1 MLGSKHRPRGANGSD
16 SSRSLWSDDRG
27 QTLQDYVLGVSL
39 FLVTVLVIVGTI
51 LPTVTAPFDQEV
63 GGDKISQADRVA
75 ETIVTNA
82 SERAGTNRLDVAVVE
97 SIAGKDTATLRDRF
111 GLPET
116 SWINVSVAPL
126 NGSGVHRSASG
137 TALATNADPSGDT
150 AASARIVTL
159 SDDSCAT
166 ACRLVVR
173 VW

>member
-1 MLGSKHRPRGANGSD
+1 MLGPKHRPTGANGSD
-16 SSRSLWSDDRG
+16 SNASLWSDDRG

-51 LPTVTAPFDQEV
+51 LPTVTAPFDQEI

-75 ETIVTNA
+75 ETIVSNA
-82 SERAGTNRLDVAVVE
+82 SDGAGTNRLDVGVVE
-97 SIAGKDTATLRDRF
+97 NIVGKDTATLRERF

-116 SWINVSVAPL
+116 ALVNVSVAPL
-126 NGSGVHRSASG
+126 NGSRVHRSASG
-137 TALATNADPSGDT
+137 TALATSMAPSGDA

-159 SDDSCAT
+159 SDDSCAP

>member
-1 MLGSKHRPRGANGSD
+1 MLDSKRGNSGSRGST
-16 SSRSLWSDDRG
+16 SLWSDERG

-39 FLVTVLVIVGTI
+39 FLLTVLIVVGTI

-63 GGDKISQADRVA
+63 GGDKMSQADRVA
-75 ETIVTNA
+75 ETMVSNT
-82 SERAGTNRLDVAVVE
+82 SVGAGTNSLNATVAERIV
-97 SIAGKDTATLRDRF
+97 GKDVSTLRERF

-116 SWINVSVAPL
+116 SWINVTVVPL
-126 NGSGVHRSASG
+126 DGNGIHRSASG
-137 TALATNADPSGDT
+137 TVLASDARPTGSD
-150 AASARIVTL
+150 AATSARIVTL